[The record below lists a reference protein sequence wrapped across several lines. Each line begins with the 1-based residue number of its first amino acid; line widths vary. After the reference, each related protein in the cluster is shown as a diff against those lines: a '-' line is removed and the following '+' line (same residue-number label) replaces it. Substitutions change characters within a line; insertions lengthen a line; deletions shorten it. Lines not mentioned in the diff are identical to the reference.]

1 MPDRYKRDSPVTT
14 KCYRFFVSYLRV
26 YIIITKKNDIAHKLN
41 SSVEA

>member
-1 MPDRYKRDSPVTT
+1 MPDSYKRDSPVTA
-14 KCYRFFVSYLRV
+14 KSCRFFLGYLHV